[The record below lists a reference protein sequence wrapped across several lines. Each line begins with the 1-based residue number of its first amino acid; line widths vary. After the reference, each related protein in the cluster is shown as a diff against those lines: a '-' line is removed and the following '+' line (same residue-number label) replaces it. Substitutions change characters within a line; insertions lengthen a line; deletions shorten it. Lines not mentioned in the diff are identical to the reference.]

1 MIDADDLTPQGDYS
15 SSTIIG
21 GSSSTNTN
29 TSTSNKS
36 HPSRSTIRRHSG
48 SMRPSSASRSKPLST
63 PSKAR
68 PTLHNLHPS
77 APASPPTPAP
87 SPTPHQRV
95 PSWQSAGEDED
106 TFLRDARSHFSAL
119 GQAERQRFLAEVLN
133 LCDSQSLSFVH
144 HFVSPRL
151 KKDPFETLPNELCLR
166 VLSFVDDPKTLSRA
180 SQVSTR
186 WHELLNDELTWKI
199 LCEKHAYRRVSEDLI
214 DSPVSPASAPRQPFS
229 AMDTDMEPEPSCPPQ
244 PRILPE
250 DMKVFAPV
258 AESSSRSRIRK
269 SRTKTTSYRSHFK
282 QKYMIEAAWRKGGSV
297 VTKHITTDQGVVT
310 SLHLTPKYIVVA
322 LDNAKIHIFNT
333 EGEHQ
338 RVLQGHMIGVWAMV
352 PWDDLLVSG
361 GCDRDV
367 RVWNMATGE
376 SIHKLRGH
384 TSTVRCLKMSNKTTA
399 ISGSRDTTLRIWDLA
414 TGVCKNIL
422 VGHQAS
428 VRCLEIHGDLVVSG
442 SYDTTA
448 RVWSISEGKC
458 LKTLAG
464 HFSQIYAIAFDGK
477 RIATGSLDT
486 SVRIWDPHTGQCHA
500 ILQGHTSLVGQLQLR
515 GDTLVTGG
523 SDGSIRVWSL
533 ERMTPIH
540 RLAAHDNSITS
551 LQFDDNRIVSGGSDG
566 RVKTWDLKTGQQV
579 RELSQPADTIWRI
592 AFEAEKAVILATR
605 AGKTTME
612 QLENLET
619 LETSRQPSAHIR
631 DSRLRPP
638 YNVFSSALSLL
649 HRIYLDFTPP
659 SRKQQELDRTAWTA
673 SILDPGRDV
682 RTSLEHLLTCAYGY
696 QYLQVIAIMASEP
709 DSNHNATNPQNASM
723 APHPNPPS
731 IEAAYKRKCIALKK
745 RLNEVEAHNEAMRLR
760 NAQGIRYIQKMRLES
775 CILLER
781 LSVLMGMADGSGRGE
796 SEVTSRAMALVN
808 ESGSMVDEEHSKSRS
823 KRAGEDLDALGD
835 ESDGS
840 SGHPPTVSRPRS
852 RKGQYDHDDGHYHD
866 YS

>member
-1 MIDADDLTPQGDYS
+1 MFPRLESSSLGNRRPVSMIEADDLASHGEFS
-15 SSTIIG
+15 SGT
-21 GSSSTNTN
+21 SSNSSN
-29 TSTSNKS
+29 STSKGH
-36 HPSRSTIRRHSG
+36 HPPRSTVRRHSG
-48 SMRPSSASRSKPLST
+48 TMRPSSASRTKPLST

-106 TFLRDARSHFSAL
+106 TFLRDARSHFSVL
-119 GQAERQRFLAEVLN
+119 GQAEKQRFLAEVLN
-133 LCDSQSLSFVH
+133 LCDSQLLSFVH

-214 DSPVSPASAPRQPFS
+214 DSPVSPSSTLSPSRQPLS
-229 AMDTDMEPEPSCPPQ
+229 SMDTDMESESCPPQ
-244 PRILPE
+244 PQILPE
-250 DMKVFAPV
+250 DMKIFAPV
-258 AESSSRSRIRK
+258 AESSSSRSRQHGGK
-269 SRTKTTSYRSHFK
+269 
-282 QKYMIEAAWRKGGSV
+282 AAPFVTEEYPDWPGSGDAV
-297 VTKHITTDQGVVT
+297 CI
-310 SLHLTPKYIVVA
+310 LTPKYIVVA

-448 RVWSISEGKC
+448 RIWSISGGKC

-612 QLENLET
+612 VWSFSPPDDTYIDRSSCPSPDTT
-619 LETSRQPSAHIR
+619 LEASTTSISTTE
-631 DSRLRPP
+631 SM
-638 YNVFSSALSLL
+638 SSE
-649 HRIYLDFTPP
+649 T
-659 SRKQQELDRTAWTA
+659 EA
-673 SILDPGRDV
+673 SHMMEYEMQD
-682 RTSLEHLLTCAYGY
+682 
-696 QYLQVIAIMASEP
+696 
-709 DSNHNATNPQNASM
+709 
-723 APHPNPPS
+723 
-731 IEAAYKRKCIALKK
+731 LKM
-745 RLNEVEAHNEAMRLR
+745 N
-760 NAQGIRYIQKMRLES
+760 GCS
-775 CILLER
+775 
-781 LSVLMGMADGSGRGE
+781 
-796 SEVTSRAMALVN
+796 
-808 ESGSMVDEEHSKSRS
+808 
-823 KRAGEDLDALGD
+823 
-835 ESDGS
+835 
-840 SGHPPTVSRPRS
+840 
-852 RKGQYDHDDGHYHD
+852 
-866 YS
+866 